1 MSSDTAKAGALVLE
15 GVKRAFGEV
24 SILNG
29 VNLRCE
35 GGQAWAI
42 VGANGA
48 GKSTMMKIAAGL
60 QSPSSGKIT
69 LDGEDVRSM
78 DRRSLARKRAV
89 VGAGWSSQLFDFTTL
104 ELVLMGEHAN
114 TSRWSLPD
122 DAQIERAR
130 AVLERLDLSH
140 LASRPATV
148 LSSGELQRVML
159 ARALV
164 SRSPWLMLDEPT
176 ANLDMRHQLQVLE
189 IIREHCRQGGSA
201 LVILHDLSL
210 VEAYFDQVAIL
221 HEGKIAASGSPNE
234 AMSEALLSDV
244 FQVNMCAVALQ
255 NRRLWYATDTGDV

>member
-1 MSSDTAKAGALVLE
+1 MSLE
-15 GVKRAFGEV
+15 LTGVTRAFGEV
-24 SILNG
+24 SILDG
-29 VNLRCE
+29 VDLRCDT
-35 GGQAWAI
+35 GQAWAI

-48 GKSTMMKIAAGL
+48 GKSTLMKIAAGL
-60 QSPSSGKIT
+60 QPPSDGKIT
-69 LDGEDVRSM
+69 LDGEDVRAM
-78 DRRSLARKRAV
+78 DRRALARARAV

-130 AVLERLDLSH
+130 KVLEKLDLAH
-140 LASRPATV
+140 LTNRPATV

-164 SRSPWLMLDEPT
+164 SRARWLMLDEPT
-176 ANLDMRHQLQVLE
+176 ANLDMRHQLQVLR
-189 IIREHCRQGGSA
+189 IIKEHCEEGGSA

-221 HEGKIAASGSPNE
+221 HEGKIAATGAPKE
-234 AMSEALLSDV
+234 AMSEELLSEV
-244 FQVNMCAVALQ
+244 FQVNMCAMELHH
-255 NRRLWYATDTGDV
+255 RRLWYATDAGDV